1 MLAGGNFVFALAHGD
16 CLISSHGHITCEMEC
31 CIENPCLD
39 ESDSEVSIAD
49 TEDACCKTHV
59 EEAIDQDFSPPI
71 ITKLSENLKYFN
83 SIFLL
88 SERTETRT
96 YTSSVKQKFKTAD
109 ITLLTSNFRI

>member
-1 MLAGGNFVFALAHGD
+1 MLAGGNFAFAIAHGD
-16 CLISSHGHITCEMEC
+16 CFIGIEKHITCEMEC
-31 CIENPCLD
+31 CTENPCLD
-39 ESDSEVSIAD
+39 EFDSGVSIAD